1 MTEEIRFED
10 LPKVTKMMMT
20 KLEELCAKMDKI
32 IPTVEEPI
40 DRWFTVDELREYL
53 PEHPAR
59 QTVYG
64 WTSNAIIPFHKK
76 GKSLRFKKSEIDKWL
91 NEGYCSDI
99 SEIERMLP
107 SGHGML
113 IPIWG
118 RKTKTELWVMIILEL
133 PFHWGHFR
141 RKYKRWRRCW

>member
-53 PEHPAR
+53 PEYPAR

-64 WTSNAIIPFHKK
+64 WTCNAIIPFHKK

-99 SEIERMLP
+99 REIEKEAEEF
-107 SGHGML
+107 
-113 IPIWG
+113 INNK
-118 RKTKTELWVMIILEL
+118 RKPL
-133 PFHWGHFR
+133 F
-141 RKYKRWRRCW
+141 

>member
-64 WTSNAIIPFHKK
+64 WTSHAIIPFHKK

-99 SEIERMLP
+99 SEIEKEAEEF
-107 SGHGML
+107 
-113 IPIWG
+113 IDNK
-118 RKTKTELWVMIILEL
+118 RKPL
-133 PFHWGHFR
+133 F
-141 RKYKRWRRCW
+141 